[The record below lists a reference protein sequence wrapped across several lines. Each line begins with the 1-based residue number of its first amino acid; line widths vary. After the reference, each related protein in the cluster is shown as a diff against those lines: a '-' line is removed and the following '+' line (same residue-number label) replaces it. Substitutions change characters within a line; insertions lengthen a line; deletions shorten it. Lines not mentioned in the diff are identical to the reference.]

1 MEPTQE
7 NNVSAKKKVSGKTL
21 IIIGIIPFAFL
32 FLLATYFAING
43 FADPFFGDK
52 EGISAFVSIFLWG
65 LIGGCYIYIPA
76 GVAIGTGIKRISE
89 EKKGKNEGQ
98 V

>member
-1 MEPTQE
+1 MSHPEGF
-7 NNVSAKKKVSGKTL
+7 NIGKKTPGKVL

-32 FLLATYFAING
+32 FLLAIYFAVNG
-43 FADPFFGDK
+43 FADPFFGNK

-76 GVAIGTGIKRISE
+76 GIAIGTGIKRISE

>member
-1 MEPTQE
+1 MSQPEE
-7 NNVSAKKKVSGKTL
+7 FNSDKKMPGKVL

-32 FLLATYFAING
+32 FLLAIYFAVNG

-76 GVAIGTGIKRISE
+76 GIAIGAGIKRISE
-89 EKKGKNEGQ
+89 EKKGKKEG
-98 V
+98 